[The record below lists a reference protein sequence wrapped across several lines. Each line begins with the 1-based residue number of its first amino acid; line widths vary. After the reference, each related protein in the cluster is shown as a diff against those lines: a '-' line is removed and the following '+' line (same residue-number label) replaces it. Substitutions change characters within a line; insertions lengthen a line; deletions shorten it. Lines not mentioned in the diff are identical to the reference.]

1 LEEYLTVKN
10 YLSSSTINLKG
21 YVVKDAPGNRFMF
34 PSSHYLQPGDYIKLR
49 GGQAPTPTP
58 RMWST
63 ATTATSCGT
72 TTRTPSICT
81 SPPATARTCT
91 PTAEARTIATANGYI
106 SFHS

>member
-63 ATTATSCGT
+63 ATTATSCPVEQRQGHHLSVQAL
-72 TTRTPSICT
+72 RQ
-81 SPPATARTCT
+81 PPGR
-91 PTAEARTIATANGYI
+91 AEARTIATANGYI